1 MATVTT
7 DHPLRRP
14 WLPWLVVGALL
25 LPLAL
30 WAVRQLAPRWD
41 EPTLIGTD
49 LGRQPAPD
57 FTLTDQRG
65 QTVRLSDL
73 RGQVVALTF
82 IYTSC
87 PDVCPL
93 VAANLRAAYEML
105 PAAARED
112 VALLAVT
119 VDPAGDSTAA
129 LQAFSEQH
137 QLADNP
143 SWHALRADPSTLE
156 GVWRDYGIYPGLPR
170 ASGESGEGH
179 TDAIYLIDR
188 DGRERVLLRSSSAD
202 PETLAGNLAALVD

>member
-1 MATVTT
+1 MAAVTT
-7 DHPLRRP
+7 GHPLRGR
-14 WLPWLVVGALL
+14 WLPWLVVALL
-25 LPLAL
+25 LSLGL
-30 WAVRQLAPRWD
+30 WAVRQVDSGWG
-41 EPTLIGTD
+41 EPTLIGTKLD
-49 LGRQPAPD
+49 RQSAPD
-57 FTLTDQRG
+57 FTLIDQRG
-65 QTVRLSDL
+65 QVVRLSDL

-93 VAANLRAAYEML
+93 VAANLRAAHEML
-105 PAAARED
+105 PERARED

-119 VDPAGDSTAA
+119 VDPARDSMAT

-143 SWHALRADPSTLE
+143 SWHALRGDPSTLE

-170 ASGESGEGH
+170 ASGEGGEGH

-188 DGRERVLLRSSSAD
+188 DGRERVLMRSSSTD
-202 PETLAGNLAALVD
+202 PETLASNLAALVD